1 MIFITG
7 GAGFIGSHAAV
18 ELLEAGHEIVVADT
32 LINSQ
37 SEAIRRIKGI
47 TGKDFP
53 FYQVNLLDYKK
64 LNEIFSLHPISAV
77 MHFAGLKSAAESETD
92 PLAYYRNNLGG
103 TLYLCEIMKKH
114 GVKKIIFSSSAM
126 VYDVSDEMPLI
137 EESPLGASNP
147 YGRSKS
153 MTEEVLQDL
162 IASDPEWRIAVLR
175 YFNPI
180 GAHESGLLGEEPKG
194 KPNNL
199 MPFITQ
205 VAVGRRK
212 VVQVFGDDYETHDG
226 TGVRDYI
233 HIVDLVK
240 GHVKALDY
248 LETHKGLETFNLGTG
263 RGYSVFDLIRTF
275 SLATGIDIPYQIA
288 PRRSGDAASNYADP
302 SKAESYLDWKAER
315 DLMQMCRDSWNWQ
328 AKNPFGYKE
337 STHPAAAFLGRELDK
352 AF

>member
-1 MIFITG
+1 MILVTG

-18 ELLEAGHEIVVADT
+18 ELLEAGYDIVIADT

-37 SEAIRRIKGI
+37 SEAIRRIKSL

-53 FYQVNLLDYKK
+53 FYQVNLLDSKK

-77 MHFAGLKSAAESETD
+77 MHFAGLKSVAESAED
-92 PLAYYRNNLGG
+92 PLAYYRNNLAG

-114 GVKKIIFSSSAM
+114 GVKKLIFSSSAT
-126 VYDVSDEMPLI
+126 VYGAPKEMPLL
-137 EESPLGASNP
+137 EESLTDPLNP

-153 MTEEVLQDL
+153 MTEEILQDL
-162 IASDPEWRIAVLR
+162 YVSDPEWSIAVLR

-180 GAHESGLLGEEPKG
+180 GAHESGMLGEEPKG

-205 VAVGRRK
+205 VAIGRRK
-212 VVQVFGDDYETHDG
+212 VLQVFGDDYDTHDG

-233 HIVDLVK
+233 HVVDLVK
-240 GHVKALDY
+240 GHAKALAY
-248 LETHKGLETFNLGTG
+248 LENHQGLEVFNLGTG
-263 RGYSVFDLIRTF
+263 KGYSVLDLIRTF

-288 PRRSGDAASNYADP
+288 PRRTGDAASYFADP
-302 SKAESYLDWKAER
+302 SKAQTYLEWRTER
-315 DLMQMCRDSWNWQ
+315 DLMQMCKDSWNWQ
-328 AKNPFGYKE
+328 AKNPFGYKHA
-337 STHPAAAFLGRELDK
+337 SFPAPAVSGRELDK